1 MLHSMG
7 KIVRTTTLAL
17 IACSAAFCQLKL
29 MVQVD
34 GRMAGTWKLV
44 SERVLAGP
52 AIAPS
57 LALGTIET
65 IRKDAAGHA
74 WVDATQPFGN
84 PILSADGNTITGTVE
99 SNERAYYRVIRVWKR
114 Q

>member
-1 MLHSMG
+1 MG
-7 KIVRTTTLAL
+7 KIVRGIALAL
-17 IACSAAFCQLKL
+17 IASSIAFCQVKV

-57 LALGTIET
+57 LALGTTAT
-65 IRKDAAGHA
+65 IRKDATGHA
-74 WVDATQPFGN
+74 WVDATDQIFGH
-84 PILSADGNTITGTVE
+84 PILSPGGNTITGTVDSSDRE
-99 SNERAYYRVIRVWKR
+99 FFRVVRVWKR

>member
-1 MLHSMG
+1 MR
-7 KIVRTTTLAL
+7 KIALSTALAL
-17 IACSAAFCQLKL
+17 IASSIAFCQLKR

-57 LALGTIET
+57 LALGTTAT
-65 IRKDAAGHA
+65 IREDAAGHA
-74 WVDATQPFGN
+74 WVDATDQIFGR
-84 PILSADGNTITGTVE
+84 PVLSPDGNTVTGTVD
-99 SNERAYYRVIRVWKR
+99 SSERAFFRVVRVWKR

>member
-1 MLHSMG
+1 MG
-7 KIVRTTTLAL
+7 KIARSMALAL
-17 IACSAAFCQLKL
+17 IACSVAFGQLKVML
-29 MVQVD
+29 QVD

-52 AIAPS
+52 SIAPS
-57 LALGTIET
+57 LAVGTTET

-74 WVDATQPFGN
+74 WVDATDQIFGH
-84 PILSADGNTITGTVE
+84 PVLSPDGNTITGTVE
-99 SNERAYYRVIRVWKR
+99 SNERAYYRVVRTWKR